1 MEAVSRIFRFV
12 STVGRR
18 ISNRI
23 ERTYMTTKANLGE
36 SLKKIQSIIAWFDD
50 QEEVDV
56 EKGLEK
62 IKEGTELIKTS
73 RTRLKEIENEFEIV
87 KKELEKE

>member
-1 MEAVSRIFRFV
+1 MSKV
-12 STVGRR
+12 
-18 ISNRI
+18 
-23 ERTYMTTKANLGE
+23 NLSE
-36 SLKKIQSIIAWFDD
+36 SLKKIQEIISWFDN

-62 IKEGTELIKTS
+62 IKEGTVLIKES
-73 RTRLKEIENEFEIV
+73 RTRLKEIENEFEVV

>member
-1 MEAVSRIFRFV
+1 MPKV
-12 STVGRR
+12 
-18 ISNRI
+18 
-23 ERTYMTTKANLGE
+23 NLSE
-36 SLKKIQSIIAWFDD
+36 SLKKVQEIIRWFDD

-62 IKEGTELIKTS
+62 IKEGTVLIKES
-73 RTRLKEIENEFEIV
+73 RTRLKEIENEFEVV

>member
-1 MEAVSRIFRFV
+1 MPK
-12 STVGRR
+12 
-18 ISNRI
+18 SNLSD
-23 ERTYMTTKANLGE
+23 A
-36 SLKKIQSIIAWFDD
+36 LKKVQEIIRWFDN

-62 IKEGTELIKTS
+62 IKEGTVLIKES
-73 RTRLKEIENEFEIV
+73 RTRLKEIENEFEVV

>member
-1 MEAVSRIFRFV
+1 M
-12 STVGRR
+12 
-18 ISNRI
+18 
-23 ERTYMTTKANLGE
+23 TKANLGE
-36 SLKKIQSIIAWFDD
+36 SLKKIQSIISWFDN

-62 IKEGTELIKTS
+62 IKEGTVLIKES
-73 RTRLKEIENEFEIV
+73 KLRLKEIENEFEVV

>member
-1 MEAVSRIFRFV
+1 MSKV
-12 STVGRR
+12 
-18 ISNRI
+18 
-23 ERTYMTTKANLGE
+23 NLSE
-36 SLKKIQSIIAWFDD
+36 SLKKVQDIIRWFDS

-73 RTRLKEIENEFEIV
+73 KVRLKEIENEFEVV

>member
-1 MEAVSRIFRFV
+1 
-12 STVGRR
+12 
-18 ISNRI
+18 
-23 ERTYMTTKANLGE
+23 MTKVNLGE
-36 SLKKIQSIIAWFDD
+36 SLKKIQSIIAWFDN

-62 IKEGTELIKTS
+62 IKEGTVLIKES
-73 RTRLKEIENEFEIV
+73 KLRLKEIENEFEVV

>member
-1 MEAVSRIFRFV
+1 MSKV
-12 STVGRR
+12 
-18 ISNRI
+18 
-23 ERTYMTTKANLGE
+23 NLGE
-36 SLKKIQSIIAWFDD
+36 SLRKVQEIISWFDN

-62 IKEGTELIKTS
+62 IKEGTVLIKAS
-73 RTRLKEIENEFEIV
+73 RTRLQEIENEFEVV